1 MKQILVHIGTG
12 KTGTRSIQA
21 ALTRMRRRDQLGG
34 VAYPD
39 VGGRRDHAMLTFP
52 YKAFERLGR
61 GLRSMVDHDRDRARA
76 MGETMH
82 ATFDEILDRH
92 DRVLL
97 STEFFENMES
107 DGVDRLVDD
116 LHRHG
121 FERIGVLVY
130 VREPAGLYVSRMQQQ
145 IRASSTI
152 VQPRGFRFGYRRR
165 LEPWDRPDVGLD
177 VRAFDRSR
185 LVGGDVVD
193 DCLSAVED
201 FFDIEL
207 PRMAAPARNLSM
219 SSEAMILLQRY
230 RLHMHPDAD
239 DRVRADSA
247 RLVDLVEELQAAA
260 DTTSPRLVAWAGDRI
275 LHANREDLAW
285 LRERH
290 GLDLGT
296 DHPERLRADEP
307 EVVRIEDVL
316 DGWRPEVLEALT
328 QHVVAWLL
336 GHEAPAAGDGSP

>member
-1 MKQILVHIGTG
+1 MKQILLHIGTG

-21 ALTRMRRRDQLGG
+21 ALTRMRRQDQLGG

-39 VGGRRDHAMLTFP
+39 VGGRRDHALLTFP
-52 YKAFERLGR
+52 YKPFERLGR

-82 ATFDEILDRH
+82 ATFDQILARH

-97 STEFFENMES
+97 STEFFENIEP
-107 DGVDRLVDD
+107 DGVDRLLHD

-121 FERIGVLVY
+121 FDRVGVLVY
-130 VREPAGLYVSRMQQQ
+130 VRDPAGLYVSRMQQQ

-152 VQPRGFRFGYRRR
+152 VQPRSFRFGYRRR
-165 LEPWDRPDVGLD
+165 LEPWDRPDVELT

-185 LVGGDVVD
+185 LAGGDVVD
-193 DCLSAVED
+193 DCLSAVEA
-201 FFDIEL
+201 FFDVEL
-207 PRMAAPARNLSM
+207 PRTPSTTRNLSM

-230 RLHMHPDAD
+230 RLHVHPDAD
-239 DRVRADSA
+239 DRVRADSS
-247 RLVDLVEELQAAA
+247 RLVDLVEELHADAA
-260 DTTSPRLVAWAGDRI
+260 TTSPRLVAWAVDRI

-290 GLDLGT
+290 GLDLGR
-296 DHPERLRADEP
+296 DHPERLRTDEP

-316 DGWRPEVLEALT
+316 AGWRPEVLEALT
-328 QHVVAWLL
+328 QHVLARLL
-336 GHEAPAAGDGSP
+336 GHQAPAAGGGSS